1 MKIKLKDLKPN
12 PFKKYIHDGKFD
24 KERLATLNESLEHG
38 TLPQHFRVRKKN
50 ETYEQCSGHHTLE
63 VLRKKYGN
71 EYKVD
76 CEVVSFS
83 DEQMLIDMVRENITQ
98 RDTDFQDT
106 RESVVLARGWLQ
118 SKAGSVKQFNS
129 AYRSGQHKKGQEGIK
144 KVLNLVCVSIANV
157 NTH

>member
-1 MKIKLKDLKPN
+1 MSVANRK
-12 PFKKYIHDGKFD
+12 
-24 KERLATLNESLEHG
+24 KEREREERNKENRQGVDKLI
-38 TLPQHFRVRKKN
+38 V
-50 ETYEQCSGHHTLE
+50 
-63 VLRKKYGN
+63 GN